1 MFEMAKLEE
10 GGFLGVRVAGDKIV
24 VSSRDVARVFDR
36 DHKDV
41 LKSIR
46 NLGCSQSFNER
57 NFAPVEY
64 RDTKGESRPEF
75 LMSRDGFTLLVMGY
89 NGERAMTFK
98 EAYIEEFGRMEQT
111 LQGKKLHDRFD
122 IPDNLVDALQLAA
135 DLARKQMEAERRVR
149 VLTPKAE
156 AWDATCQEG
165 TDMSLQAVGK
175 EFERLGM
182 GPRKIFDFLSK
193 HRVLYRLDGSW
204 VPYQEHQDT
213 GRFRVKRV
221 NILLHGEP
229 KTVMK
234 TLVTPKGRDFIA
246 GLIAQTRGGL
256 AYAGGVGNTG
266 MAR

>member
-1 MFEMAKLEE
+1 MFEIERKNED
-10 GGFLGVRVAGDKIV
+10 LGVRVAGSSVV
-24 VSSRDVARVFDR
+24 VSSRDVARVFEKDHHKVLR
-36 DHKDV
+36 D
-41 LKSIR
+41 IR
-46 NLGCSQSFNER
+46 DLPCPEDFRLSNFGQSFYVNDQNREM
-57 NFAPVEY
+57 
-64 RDTKGESRPEF
+64 PEV
-75 LMSRDGFTLLVMGY
+75 LMSRDGFTLLAMGY
-89 NGERAMTFK
+89 NGEKAMTFK
-98 EAYIEEFGRMEQT
+98 IAYIAEFNRMEKA
-111 LQGKKLHDRFD
+111 LNQGSAFR
-122 IPDNLVDALQLAA
+122 IPKSLPEALRLAA
-135 DLARKQMEAERRVR
+135 DLEEKRAFLEKENR
-149 VLTPKAE
+149 LLSPKAE
-156 AWDATCQEG
+156 AWNATCQEG

-246 GLIAQTRGGL
+246 GLISQSRGGL
-256 AYAGGVGNTG
+256 AHAGGC
-266 MAR
+266 